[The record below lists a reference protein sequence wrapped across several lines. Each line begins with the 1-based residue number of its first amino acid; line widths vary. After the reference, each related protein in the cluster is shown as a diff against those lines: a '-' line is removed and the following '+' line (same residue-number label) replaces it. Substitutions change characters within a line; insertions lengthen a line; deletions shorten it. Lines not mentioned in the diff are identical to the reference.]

1 MIFINTTAAVV
12 LEAAEFQSAHS
23 CIGERNEA
31 SNCQGQLKQIN
42 YNILHSFILV
52 MILQKTIKLGILLQ
66 SFIEMLVAT
75 EEQQSQLLQ

>member
-31 SNCQGQLKQIN
+31 SNCQGRPNKN
-42 YNILHSFILV
+42 
-52 MILQKTIKLGILLQ
+52 Q
-66 SFIEMLVAT
+66 SFVLCIMADFVIIHNYEIE
-75 EEQQSQLLQ
+75 